1 MPYNP
6 VAAYHILFLIMLS
19 LIILCFAIVN
29 THERIRQKYEA
40 DFARDIV
47 ASGRGHYQKMNEQY
61 DALRILRHDYKFHLN
76 TAIDMLRRGEIEKSD
91 YYLNGLKL
99 ELAEKELPD
108 FCENPVINSLAADYA
123 QRCAEMEIK
132 LDVSIDIPKG
142 ASFSNYEMCIVLG
155 NLLEN
160 AVEACQK
167 LEKTGLA
174 SADSKPGDKKP
185 DRIIELVVKRQG
197 EQLAIMV
204 RNTFD
209 GKVVK
214 DGEQLVSTKKDGG
227 GGFGLRSVEA
237 VVDHSGE
244 TFFTEYDDK
253 WFNVYVLWKVNEE

>member
-1 MPYNP
+1 MKELLDE
-6 VAAYHILFLIMLS
+6 IRIM
-19 LIILCFAIVN
+19 
-29 THERIRQKYEA
+29 K
-40 DFARDIV
+40 
-47 ASGRGHYQKMNEQY
+47 
-61 DALRILRHDYKFHLN
+61 HDYKFYLN
-76 TAIDMLRRGEIEKSD
+76 TALEMLHQNKIDKGNEYLQGLQTQLSD
-91 YYLNGLKL
+91 N
-99 ELAEKELPD
+99 ELPV
-108 FCENPVINSLAADYA
+108 FCNNMVINSLVTDYWK
-123 QRCAEMEIK
+123 RCKELDINIK
-132 LDVSIDIPKG
+132 IALDLPENFTVSD
-142 ASFSNYEMCIVLG
+142 YEMCIVLG

-167 LEKTGLA
+167 LKK
-174 SADSKPGDKKP
+174 ADINS
-185 DRIIELVVKRQG
+185 DREIELVVKPQG

-209 GKVVK
+209 GNVLK